1 MPGGVAGVPPIMEA
15 PYADSAGRISR
26 TRLLWWAVRAAG
38 RGNLSTAMADGR
50 HMFSLPPGE

>member
-1 MPGGVAGVPPIMEA
+1 MSGGFFV
-15 PYADSAGRISR
+15 SAGRISR

-50 HMFSLPPGE
+50 HMFSLPPGEWCPAEQGGWA